1 MDERKPYVDRVI
13 FTDRYSVSTKRDF
26 NNQIPFIN
34 GTPPKFISWD
44 CKLWEFKG
52 MGLTAYFYHE
62 VESFVPIS

>member
-1 MDERKPYVDRVI
+1 MDIAYVNQVI
-13 FTDRYSVSTKRDF
+13 FIDRYGVSTRKDF

-44 CKLWEFKG
+44 CKLWEFNIVG
-52 MGLTAYFYHE
+52 ITAFIYKE